1 MLNPLK
7 LKGKIIEKGYSI
19 SSLAEVMGVDKA
31 TLYRKMDDNGRTMLI
46 KDADAIATTLN
57 LTRDEV
63 NDIFF
68 SQYVADMR

>member
-7 LKGKIIEKGYSI
+7 LKGKIIEKGFTI
-19 SSLAEVMGVDKA
+19 ASLADAMGIDKA
-31 TLYRKMDDNGRTMLI
+31 TLYRKISGDGRTMLI
-46 KDADAIATTLN
+46 KDADAIATVLN

-68 SQYVADMR
+68 NQYVADMR